1 MKFIAIILL
10 FNPNTIIKHVKWAYL
25 DTLGEFEGD
34 CESLGAFLG
43 EQKFWSRTGCNW
55 SRTLKTAQKLL
66 KLAKSLSQ
74 LSCSRFLPSNT
85 L

>member
-25 DTLGEFEGD
+25 DTLREFEGD

-43 EQKFWSRTGCNW
+43 EQEFWSRTGCNW
-55 SRTLKTAQKLL
+55 SRPCNWSRQCIFYTARWPVTGR
-66 KLAKSLSQ
+66 A
-74 LSCSRFLPSNT
+74 
-85 L
+85 